1 METSA
6 LLVYICVCPKY
17 HPFSIAWNILRI
29 PLPRMS
35 FRGSCLVAPGG
46 PGRMILRAFLGGRE
60 QFYVPNHNP
69 LLAYSFFWDIG
80 LL

>member
-1 METSA
+1 
-6 LLVYICVCPKY
+6 
-17 HPFSIAWNILRI
+17 
-29 PLPRMS
+29 
-35 FRGSCLVAPGG
+35 
-46 PGRMILRAFLGGRE
+46 MILRAFLGGRE